1 MPPVMKKSLFIGF
14 LLSFIIALQSNCQN
28 DTIVNPYEANDTFI
42 NDFGL
47 FTNEE
52 VLKISLRFDITNYKK
67 KKSKDEYLK
76 AILTYHINENDSVNR
91 EIRIK
96 SRGEMRNAYCDFPP
110 VRLNFKKNDFQK
122 DDLKAI
128 DKMKMVTHCEKGN
141 EENVFKEY
149 LIYKLYNVL
158 TETSFRVRLVNVEY
172 IDTYKERKPINTYAF
187 WIEPVE
193 MLSKRVSSIE
203 VQTLNLTQKNI
214 LPEWMDRVSIFNYM
228 IGNTDWS
235 VPNQHNCKVFT
246 DPKSPNPEL
255 GVLVP
260 YDFDFSGLVD
270 AAYAIPYEPLGLK
283 SVQERCYVGICRTE
297 EDFTN
302 ALKEFIDK
310 KEEFYKVI
318 NDFTLLDNKEK
329 SKMIGYLDSFYKEFD
344 KRNTIISNMM
354 SRCKKF

>member
-1 MPPVMKKSLFIGF
+1 MKMKVILGLWLI
-14 LLSFIIALQSNCQN
+14 LVTALPALSQN
-28 DTIVNPYEANDTFI
+28 DTIVNPYEANDTLS

-47 FTNEE
+47 FTNDE
-52 VLKISLRFDITNYKK
+52 VLNLTLRFDITQYKK

-76 AILTYHINENDSVNR
+76 AILTYHINDKDSVNK

-110 VRLNFKKNDFQK
+110 VRLNFKKSDFRK

-128 DKMKMVTHCEKGN
+128 EKMKMVTHCESGN
-141 EENVFKEY
+141 EENVLKEY

-158 TETSFRVRLVNVEY
+158 TEVSFRVRLVNVEY
-172 IDTYKERKPINTYAF
+172 IDTYKNRKPVNTYAF

-193 MLSKRVSSIE
+193 LLAKRVNAVE
-203 VQTLNLTQKNI
+203 VQTLTLTQKNI
-214 LPEWMDRVSIFNYM
+214 LPSWMDRVSIFNYM

-235 VPNQHNCKVFT
+235 VPNQHNCKVFA
-246 DPKSPNPEL
+246 DPKSPKPEL
-255 GVLVP
+255 GILIP
-260 YDFDFSGLVD
+260 YDFDYSGLVD

-283 SVQERCYVGICRTE
+283 SVRERCYVGICRTE
-297 EDFTN
+297 EEFNN
-302 ALKEFIDK
+302 ALKEFLDK

-318 NDFTLLDNKEK
+318 NEFSLLSEK
-329 SKMIGYLDSFYKEFD
+329 DKAKMIGYLDSFYEQFD
-344 KRNTIISNMM
+344 NRNSIIINMM

>member
-1 MPPVMKKSLFIGF
+1 MNKNILLFFFLTFSAAMPAFG
-14 LLSFIIALQSNCQN
+14 QN
-28 DTIVNPYEANDTFI
+28 DTIVNPYAANDTLS

-47 FTNEE
+47 FSNDE
-52 VLKISLRFDITNYKK
+52 VLNLTLRFDITNYKK

-76 AILTYHINENDSVNR
+76 ANLTYHINDKDSVNK

-110 VRLNFKKNDFQK
+110 VRLNFKKSDFKK

-128 DKMKMVTHCEKGN
+128 ETMKMVTHCESGN

-158 TETSFRVRLVNVEY
+158 TETSFKVRLVKVEY
-172 IDTYKERKPINTYAF
+172 IDTYKKRKPVNTYAF
-187 WIEPVE
+187 WIEPIE
-193 MLSKRVSSIE
+193 MLAKRVNTVE
-203 VQTLNLTQKNI
+203 VQTLMLTQKNI
-214 LPEWMDRVSIFNYM
+214 LPLWMDRVSIFNYM

-235 VPNQHNCKVFT
+235 VPNQHNCKVLA

-255 GVLVP
+255 GILVP
-260 YDFDFSGLVD
+260 YDFDYSGLVD

-283 SVQERCYVGICRTE
+283 SVRERAYVGICRTE
-297 EDFTN
+297 EEFN
-302 ALKEFIDK
+302 SSLKEFIDK
-310 KEEFYKVI
+310 KDEFYKVI
-318 NDFTLLDNKEK
+318 TDFTMLDVKDK
-329 SKMIGYLDSFYKEFD
+329 AKMIGYLDSFYEEFD
-344 KRNTIISNMM
+344 KRNTIVTNMM